1 MSYLEIL
8 ERELKY
14 QERVYKGKTDRYR
27 ELLIEYRL
35 YKCFLAIVN
44 DIFKLCLLNKKTL
57 NFHFWQEI
65 LKNLIFI

>member
-44 DIFKLCLLNKKTL
+44 DIFKN
-57 NFHFWQEI
+57 NWM
-65 LKNLIFI
+65 

>member
-1 MSYLEIL
+1 MSFLEIL

-14 QERVYKGKTDRYR
+14 QERVYKGKTERYR

-44 DIFKLCLLNKKTL
+44 DVFKKD
-57 NFHFWQEI
+57 
-65 LKNLIFI
+65 